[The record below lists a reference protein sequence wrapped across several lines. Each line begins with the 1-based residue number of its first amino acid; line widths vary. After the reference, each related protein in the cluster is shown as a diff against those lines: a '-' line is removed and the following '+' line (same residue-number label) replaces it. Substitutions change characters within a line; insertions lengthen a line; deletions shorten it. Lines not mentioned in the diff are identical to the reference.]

1 MSILLDVENV
11 TIRFDTPEGEVIAAD
26 RISFRIAAG
35 ETVGL
40 VGESGSGKTQ
50 AVLSIMGLLARNGT
64 AQGKIHFNDRDLLAL
79 SSRDLNRIRGV
90 DIAMIFQD
98 PMTALNP
105 YLKISRQMTE
115 VLIEH
120 QGMGATAAR
129 KKSVELLDQVGIPD
143 ARNRI
148 DLYPHEFSGGMR
160 QRVMIA
166 TALLC
171 EPKLLIAD
179 EPTTALDVTVQAQI
193 MDLLRRLRKERDM
206 AILLITHDLGLVAGL
221 VDRVMVMY
229 AGRIVEEGPVFA
241 MFETPAHPYTQGL
254 LRCSPRLDR
263 ASSSELVTIPG
274 QPPNLQALPGGCAF
288 KDRCPHCCERC
299 VTEVPMLRET
309 TPERTLAC
317 HLQPA
322 AGGRLTGRRRA
333 PEHLD

>member
-1 MSILLDVENV
+1 VSTLLDIQDL

-26 RISFRIAAG
+26 RIGFRIGAG
-35 ETVGL
+35 DTVGL

-50 AVLSIMGLLARNGT
+50 AVLAIMGLLAKNGR
-64 AQGKIHFNDRDLLAL
+64 AEGKIDFNGQNLLL
-79 SSRDLNRIRGV
+79 MSPRDLNRVRGV

-120 QGMGATAAR
+120 QGMSGTASR
-129 KKSVELLDQVGIPD
+129 KKSIDLLDQVGIPD

-193 MDLLRRLRKERDM
+193 LDLLHRLRQERDM
-206 AILLITHDLGLVAGL
+206 AILLITHDLGVVAGL
-221 VDRVMVMY
+221 VDRVLVMY
-229 AGRIVEEGPVFA
+229 GGRIVEEGPVLPI
-241 MFETPAHPYTQGL
+241 FESPAHPYTKGL
-254 LRCSPRLDR
+254 LHSSPRLDR
-263 ASSSELVTIPG
+263 ARSSALATIPG
-274 QPPNLQALPGGCAF
+274 QPPNLQHLPKGCAF
-288 KDRCPHCCERC
+288 APRCPHCCEQC
-299 VTEVPMLRET
+299 VVEVPALREIA
-309 TPERTLAC
+309 PDRTKAC
-317 HLQPA
+317 HLEEA
-322 AGGRLTGRRRA
+322 V
-333 PEHLD
+333 